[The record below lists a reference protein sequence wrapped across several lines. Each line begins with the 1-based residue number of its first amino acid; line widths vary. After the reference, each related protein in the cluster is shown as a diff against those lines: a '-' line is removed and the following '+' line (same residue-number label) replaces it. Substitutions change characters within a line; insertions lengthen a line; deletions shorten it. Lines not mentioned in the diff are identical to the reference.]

1 MHLFPQ
7 LRKLE
12 EKYQDSLVVLGV
24 HSAKYTTEKDTDNI
38 RSAVLRYD
46 IQHPVVNDVDFKVW
60 QNWGIRAWPTI
71 MFIDPRGNVI
81 GKHEGEL
88 PYENFDNLIGDMISE
103 FSKAELIDPTPLP
116 YQLEAAKETARPLAY
131 PGKIEVDSGRLFV
144 VDSNHNRVVITN
156 LKGEVQEIIGSGQ
169 IGSSD
174 GTFEDASMWH
184 PQGVAIDGNTLYIAD
199 SENHTVRAA
208 DLATRTLTTIA
219 GTGEQSI
226 IRHGGGDPLA
236 NPLNSPYDLALHD
249 GILYSAQA
257 GFHQIWA
264 HDLNQDRISPYAG
277 NGRENIVDGP
287 LGDAEL
293 AQTYGLQVM
302 DSKLYFTDSETSS
315 VRTADIGGLPRV
327 KTLVGTGLFDFGDRD
342 DVWTSA
348 LLQHVQ
354 GLAIDDDTLYL
365 ADSYNHKIKR
375 LNLITGSVI
384 TIAGSGDRGGADG
397 PALDASFDEP
407 AGVAYA
413 DGQIYV
419 ADTNN
424 HLIRIIDIDE
434 EIVRT
439 LELKG
444 L

>member
-1 MHLFPQ
+1 
-7 LRKLE
+7 
-12 EKYQDSLVVLGV
+12 
-24 HSAKYTTEKDTDNI
+24 
-38 RSAVLRYD
+38 
-46 IQHPVVNDVDFKVW
+46 
-60 QNWGIRAWPTI
+60 
-71 MFIDPRGNVI
+71 
-81 GKHEGEL
+81 
-88 PYENFDNLIGDMISE
+88 MISE

-199 SENHTVRAA
+199 SENHTVREA

-342 DVWTSA
+342 DVWTAA

-384 TIAGSGDRGGADG
+384 TIAGSGDRGCADG